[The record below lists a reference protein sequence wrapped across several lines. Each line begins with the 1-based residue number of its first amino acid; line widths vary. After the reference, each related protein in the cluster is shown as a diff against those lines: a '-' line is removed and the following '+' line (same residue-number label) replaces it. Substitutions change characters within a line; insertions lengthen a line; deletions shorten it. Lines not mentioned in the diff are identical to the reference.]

1 MRVPYGPR
9 QRIRRNRRIGK
20 VVILITIVLTLTFAS
35 SMTTWDKPVP
45 GRWDNPSYDELYTAR
60 RYYEIN
66 GETGDSA
73 IFLERYPK
81 KYAPFIRGEV
91 DSLSDCEQ

>member
-1 MRVPYGPR
+1 MRVPIGPR
-9 QRIRRNRRIGK
+9 LKRRRRRRAGK
-20 VVILITIVLTLTFAS
+20 AAVLAAVLVLFAAVL

-45 GRWDNPSYDELYTAR
+45 GRWDDPSDDELYTAR

-66 GETGDSA
+66 GENGDSIA
-73 IFLERYPK
+73 YLNRYPA

-91 DSLSDCEQ
+91 DSISECEQ